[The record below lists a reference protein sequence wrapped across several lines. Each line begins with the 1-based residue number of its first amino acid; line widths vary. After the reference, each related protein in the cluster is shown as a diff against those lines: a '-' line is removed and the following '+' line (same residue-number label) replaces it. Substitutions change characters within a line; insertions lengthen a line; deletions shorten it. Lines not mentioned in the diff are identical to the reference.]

1 MQYAEAL
8 LTESI
13 GSDAFFPA
21 KRSNAKQKSQTHSA
35 KQSPN
40 TTNTE
45 AYTAR
50 SKNKKQN
57 DQTYEKCKIEATV
70 LKSMQKYAVLALLC
84 FFLLVSTRPGKQV
97 ARKAVSQDFAKSVPN
112 PSPNPSL
119 TFTLR

>member
-21 KRSNAKQKSQTHSA
+21 KRSNAKQKSKTRSA
-35 KQSPN
+35 KKGPN
-40 TTNTE
+40 ATNTE

-57 DQTYEKCKIEATV
+57 DQHYEKNEIEASA
-70 LKSMQKYAVLALLC
+70 LESMQK
-84 FFLLVSTRPGKQV
+84 
-97 ARKAVSQDFAKSVPN
+97 
-112 PSPNPSL
+112 
-119 TFTLR
+119 